1 MRKTG
6 ILNIAICEA
15 IASLGHTEYLVIAD
29 AGLPVPKDVQVIDI
43 SLVTGI
49 PGFREVLDAV
59 AGEFVI
65 DSYIYANEM
74 DGINPELAA
83 YVHEKLDGIPKKSVS
98 HEELKKMLKDVRYV
112 IRTGECTSYANVMLE
127 GGVSF

>member
-1 MRKTG
+1 MRKKG
-6 ILNIAICEA
+6 ILNVAICEA

-49 PGFREVLDAV
+49 PGFKEVLDAV

-65 DSYIYANEM
+65 DSYIYADEM
-74 DGINPELAA
+74 ESANPELSD
-83 YVHEKLDGIPKKSVS
+83 YLQEKMNGIQNRSVPHEKF
-98 HEELKKMLKDVRYV
+98 KKMLKDVRYV